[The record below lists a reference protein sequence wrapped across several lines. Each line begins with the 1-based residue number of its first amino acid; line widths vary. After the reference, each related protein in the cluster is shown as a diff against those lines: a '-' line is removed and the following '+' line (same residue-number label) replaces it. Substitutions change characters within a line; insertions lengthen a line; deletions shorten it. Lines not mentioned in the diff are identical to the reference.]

1 MIEILIS
8 LAIFSI
14 IIFSLNK
21 YILTIYN
28 TKKYLNDDIKNLE
41 NEMYFLDSLIY
52 DISLR
57 DINFDI
63 LNNDIYVS
71 NNILMYMKD
80 KNIIKYEFKDKNVL
94 VSNRLENEKY
104 FKRKLKVISCEDLL
118 FLKKDNKLFIYLKN
132 KGKNIKRVLNL

>member
-104 FKRKLKVISCEDLL
+104 FKRKLKVIMR
-118 FLKKDNKLFIYLKN
+118 IYYF
-132 KGKNIKRVLNL
+132 

>member
-1 MIEILIS
+1 
-8 LAIFSI
+8 
-14 IIFSLNK
+14 
-21 YILTIYN
+21 
-28 TKKYLNDDIKNLE
+28 
-41 NEMYFLDSLIY
+41 MYFLDSLIY

-94 VSNRLENEKY
+94 VSNRLEN
-104 FKRKLKVISCEDLL
+104 RNILKE
-118 FLKKDNKLFIYLKN
+118 N
-132 KGKNIKRVLNL
+132 